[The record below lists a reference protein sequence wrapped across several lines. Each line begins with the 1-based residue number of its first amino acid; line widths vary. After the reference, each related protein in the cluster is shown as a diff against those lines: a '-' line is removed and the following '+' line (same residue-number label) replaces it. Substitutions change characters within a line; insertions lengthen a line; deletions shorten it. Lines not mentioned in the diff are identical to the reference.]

1 MPGCSLTAALGALG
15 RGEAGPG
22 GEAWGAHEVTRACRT
37 LLSLAG
43 LAWGPVRRPRV
54 RPALGES
61 GSSCPQGLGDGAP
74 GLEAFME
81 VFQLSRERSS
91 PCLDEW
97 LASFRDRFPDY
108 VR

>member
-1 MPGCSLTAALGALG
+1 M
-15 RGEAGPG
+15 
-22 GEAWGAHEVTRACRT
+22 TRACRT

-43 LAWGPVRRPRV
+43 LAWGPVWQPRV

-61 GSSCPQGLGDGAP
+61 GSSCLQGLCDGAP

-81 VFQLSRERSS
+81 VFQLSGERGS
-91 PCLDEW
+91 PCLDGW